1 MGDPTAEP
9 GDGSSAPEEIRIARA
24 NGYLTAITDVRTLGV
39 RMMMEAVG
47 YLLHPH
53 SNRPVKVPCR
63 NHYCPRT
70 TAASSV
76 WEALEGLGLAE
87 VLSIPEDIT
96 KGDITYKVTSAGIE
110 FLRVRKRQIDAERKA
125 SNR

>member
-1 MGDPTAEP
+1 MGDPKAEP
-9 GDGSSAPEEIRIARA
+9 DDGSSAPEEIRIARA

-53 SNRPVKVPCR
+53 SNRQVKVPYR
-63 NHYCPRT
+63 NHYCPKT
-70 TAASSV
+70 TAASYV

-87 VLSIPEDIT
+87 VLGTPEDIT
-96 KGDITYKVTSAGIE
+96 KEDLTYKVTPAGIE
-110 FLRVRKRQIDAERKA
+110 FLRVRKRQIDAARKA